1 MFRSLCR
8 VQAGLKKH
16 RNCMNCECRK
26 PCDHTLAD
34 DNKKRPFSA
43 KLPLDRCNRSHTG
56 SIQQA
61 KYEKRRS
68 SCRRDRSKK
77 RFRSAE
83 QHRQRRDNTFFA
95 INPVTSAVDIRQS
108 PNPSGAK
115 TGERAPA
122 IIAKILSFESV
133 TIFRLVSKLCKNQIT
148 IVARK
153 ITVNARC
160 RKSRA
165 FSQSSWPTFFAPG
178 IR

>member
-43 KLPLDRCNRSHTG
+43 KLPLDRCNRATQG
-56 SIQQA
+56 VYNRQNT
-61 KYEKRRS
+61 
-68 SCRRDRSKK
+68 
-77 RFRSAE
+77 RSAAPAAVIVP
-83 QHRQRRDNTFFA
+83 RSASVVPNNTVSVETTLSFA
-95 INPVTSAVDIRQS
+95 INPVTRAVDIRQS
-108 PNPSGAK
+108 PNPSGVK

-148 IVARK
+148 IVAPK
-153 ITVNARC
+153 ITVKAL
-160 RKSRA
+160 
-165 FSQSSWPTFFAPG
+165 
-178 IR
+178 